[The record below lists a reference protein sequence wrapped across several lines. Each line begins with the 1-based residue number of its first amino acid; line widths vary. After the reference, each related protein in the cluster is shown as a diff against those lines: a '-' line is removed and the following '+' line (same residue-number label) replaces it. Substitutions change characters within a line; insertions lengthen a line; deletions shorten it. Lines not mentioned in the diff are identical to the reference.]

1 MFEKSQKTQYF
12 VLKIK
17 AKKSLKKI
25 KKTLKNAEKMLDLK
39 KTLCYYM

>member
-1 MFEKSQKTQYF
+1 MLLSGENTQYL
-12 VLKIK
+12 VAKK
-17 AKKSLKKI
+17 GRKKSLKKI